1 METNDQAWYSTAIE
15 KMGVF
20 RYHIFQITK
29 FGAKYTENGIVHLT
43 INEKSYNEMMEKLEK
58 AEEFFSGKKK

>member
-1 METNDQAWYSTAIE
+1 
-15 KMGVF
+15 MGVF